1 MSRSLTAH
9 REISLVRHDE
19 GYFALHYQAL
29 GGPCEVL
36 FDHDDPAAVR
46 LAASQAAAETW
57 RIEEKFSRYRKGSV
71 VGSINAALGSEIQLD
86 DESCALID
94 YAHACHALSEGRFDI
109 TSGGLRRVWRFDG
122 KGKLPSPRAV
132 AACLPLIGWDKL
144 RWQRPS
150 LWLPKGMEIDLG
162 GIGKEYAVDRV
173 AQSLQAAGMAHALV
187 NFGGDLR
194 VTGPRRDG
202 RPWMIGIE
210 HRARRPSDQRRC
222 SPLHRRPGSALRP
235 HSRSAYR
242 LAGSRRATFRE
253 RPGRHLSRGG
263 NDGYLRH
270 PQRGGCRRLFAIT
283 RGSSLCCQIDL
294 DWADGS
300 WLPAPL
306 WP

>member
-1 MSRSLTAH
+1 MSRSSTAH

-57 RIEEKFSRYRKGSV
+57 RIEEKFSRYRKDSV
-71 VGSINAALGSEIQLD
+71 VGRINAAQGSEIRLD

-94 YAHACHALSEGRFDI
+94 YAHACHALSDGRFDI

-144 RWQRPS
+144 RWRRPS

-173 AQSLQAAGMAHALV
+173 AQGLQAAGMAHALI

-202 RPWMIGIE
+202 RPWMIGIDDPRATGVGIVSAQSIA
-210 HRARRPSDQRRC
+210 HGALATSGDARRFIVARGRRYGHILD
-222 SPLHRRPGSALRP
+222 PRTGWPVPDAP
-235 HSRSAYR
+235 RSVSVQATTC
-242 LAGSRRATFRE
+242 LEAGMMATFGILNGADAE
-253 RPGRHLSRGG
+253 A
-263 NDGYLRH
+263 YLQSQGVVHYVVR
-270 PQRGGCRRLFAIT
+270 
-283 RGSSLCCQIDL
+283 
-294 DWADGS
+294 
-300 WLPAPL
+300 
-306 WP
+306 